1 MTRRL
6 RQNFSQLQAAVL
18 QGPDRNRVV
27 ILETLVKLGLVVRAA
42 DPCCDAGANA
52 ALIAAADVIF
62 FDADSA
68 EVPGLP
74 AGVDLSPVPLIVI
87 IGLETPSRLQR
98 AFDLGPSA
106 VMHKPIRASGIYSAL
121 FFAIN
126 EHRRRSE
133 VLERLRDMEGRR
145 SARRFV
151 NKALLRLMD
160 DHGVDDE
167 QAYAMLR
174 KESMRQRLTVEEL
187 AVRMLAAARPR
198 RMAGKA

>member
-1 MTRRL
+1 M
-6 RQNFSQLQAAVL
+6 
-18 QGPDRNRVV
+18 
-27 ILETLVKLGLVVRAA
+27 
-42 DPCCDAGANA
+42 
-52 ALIAAADVIF
+52 IF

-74 AGVDLSPVPLIVI
+74 AGVDLSPVPLIAI

-98 AFDLGPSA
+98 ALDFGPSA
-106 VMHKPIRASGIYSAL
+106 VLHKPIRASGIYSAL
-121 FFAIN
+121 FFAMN

-133 VLERLRDMEGRR
+133 VLERLRDGRR

-174 KESMRQRLTVEEL
+174 EESMRQRLTVEEL